1 MEDKAR
7 PKTNKVSVSA
17 KRIRGL
23 RKNYRMSQSKLSEES
38 GLSLSLINKYERGER
53 KLSKKSAQKLAIV
66 FDVSAEYLLGETS
79 NPNNKNFVIP
89 RDQLSFGDE
98 NTIKRYLAL
107 EKEDRAFV
115 RSFIQR
121 LYEIHKSYKTTAK

>member
-7 PKTNKVSVSA
+7 PKTNKLSVSA

-23 RKNYRMSQSKLSEES
+23 RKNYHLTQSKLSEVS
-38 GLSLSLINKYERGER
+38 GLSVSLINKYERDER

-66 FDVSAEYLLGETS
+66 FHVSSKYLLGKTS
-79 NPNNKNFVIP
+79 NPNDKNFVIP
-89 RDQLSFGDE
+89 RNQLSFGDE
-98 NTIKRYLAL
+98 DTIKRYLAL

-115 RSFIQR
+115 QSFIRR
-121 LYEIHKSYKTTAK
+121 LYEIHKSYKTTAR